1 MPLCLTASLE
11 MISFDFEPM
20 VGHLLT
26 RDADCWLSSCV
37 AKRGRVDSAAVRVSA
52 NDFAQG
58 SRLQPQSPNDSVAAF
73 KKKGVQS
80 CADACVLD
88 VCMSAAL
95 GDLRPEP
102 IVVPAATYNV

>member
-1 MPLCLTASLE
+1 MHCLFHVSEDVACLPASLE

-52 NDFAQG
+52 NHFAQG
-58 SRLQPQSPNDSVAAF
+58 V
-73 KKKGVQS
+73 KT
-80 CADACVLD
+80 
-88 VCMSAAL
+88 
-95 GDLRPEP
+95 
-102 IVVPAATYNV
+102 ATTVSE